1 MNGYQTL
8 CYQYAHILKGKMKL
22 ENGVC
27 SVEIKR
33 NLDVSIQ
40 GRASKGEVSAELSF
54 ESLDHQGNA
63 LNLGE
68 TVLLEEEIPLF
79 TQMLVKNGV
88 IISALHN
95 HWLFAKP
102 HILYIH
108 FQSVEP
114 PLSFAQKAAEAF
126 NAIKMYG

>member
-8 CYQYAHILKGKMKL
+8 CHQYAHILKGKMTL

-33 NLDVSIQ
+33 NLNVAIQ
-40 GRASKGEVSAELSF
+40 GRPSKGELGAALSF

-68 TVLLEEEIPLF
+68 TVLLEEEIPLL

-114 PLSFAQKAAEAF
+114 PLAFAQKAAEAF
-126 NAIKMYG
+126 HAIKMYC

>member
-1 MNGYQTL
+1 MTGFQSL
-8 CYQYAHILKGKMKL
+8 CQNYAHILNGKMRI
-22 ENGVC
+22 ENGIC

-33 NLDVSIQ
+33 NLQVSIQ
-40 GRASKGEVSAELSF
+40 GRPSKGELGAELSF

-79 TQMLVKNGV
+79 TKILVKNGV

-114 PLSFAQKAAEAF
+114 PLMFAQKAAEAF
-126 NAIKMYG
+126 KAIKMYG

>member
-1 MNGYQTL
+1 
-8 CYQYAHILKGKMKL
+8 MKL
-22 ENGVC
+22 EDGVC

-40 GRASKGEVSAELSF
+40 GRPSKGEVGAELSF
-54 ESLDHQGNA
+54 ESLDHQGIA

-79 TQMLVKNGV
+79 TQVLVRNGV
-88 IISALHN
+88 SISALHN